1 VKSTDPADIS
11 IRAATHADALCIGV
25 LGTQVFLDTYAP
37 DGITPSLAREV
48 QHQMS
53 TETITAAL
61 TMPAAR
67 TLVAEHAAHAAHVT
81 HMVGFMQLTLG
92 AKQELVEVDDAV
104 EMNRLYVLE
113 RFTRRGIGR
122 MLLESAEAL
131 AASSGAHALWLT
143 AWEGNHRARAF
154 YASQGYEDVGAA
166 MYTFE
171 EEHFENRVL
180 AKMLR

>member
-53 TETITAAL
+53 TAAIAATL
-61 TMPAAR
+61 AMPATR
-67 TLVAEHAAHAAHVT
+67 TLVAEHAAHAA

-92 AKQELVEVDDAV
+92 AKQKLVEVDDAV

-166 MYTFE
+166 TYSFE
-171 EEHFENRVL
+171 DEHYENRVL